1 VSGPCITGEV
11 RLDNR
16 NELVRS
22 LPLDA
27 GRGGRST
34 DLELVLAA
42 FEQWGDAC
50 VARLLGDFAF
60 VIRDDRTGRSFG
72 ARDHFGAKPFYYR
85 ATGNGLAFATR
96 ASAVADVDG
105 FPLELDERRVA
116 DACVPALECADRT
129 STFYRGILRLPPAH
143 RLTFQSG
150 RVTTEPY
157 WTPDPVRELRLRD
170 DDEYVEAFRE
180 VFAEAVRCRLDGPAA
195 AMLSGGLDSSSIVG
209 FARTIL
215 RENGGPALATLSAV
229 TDDPGC
235 EESHH
240 IRAVLAL
247 PGLDPLTLRPDDAS
261 RARGAIASFIAS
273 IEDPFDGAMV
283 LPALIYAAAK
293 ARGFSAVLDGVDGD
307 TVASHEPDI
316 LARLLRARAWA
327 PAAREARGLAR
338 FYRGTYEPWSSAARL
353 LGGSAV
359 RAAAP
364 AFLRRAWSPIRQRRA
379 VRAAI
384 SESILRP
391 EFAERACVP
400 DRLRALWSQRDPH
413 LALDPRE
420 RQAEELMHPQI
431 ASALE
436 RYHRVAASQGIEA
449 RHPFFDKRVA
459 EFCLAI
465 PWEQKLRDG
474 WTKRIVRRATAGLLP
489 DEVRWR
495 RGRWVR
501 LGGDFLRAAIDASGD
516 FLTREL
522 GGEMEPLAPYV
533 DPAKVRALFA
543 RHRLGDIEAGET
555 LWAAAVLSSWLRN
568 SGSKRYDLPALE
580 NGLAALPRLPLV
592 G

>member
-1 VSGPCITGEV
+1 
-11 RLDNR
+11 
-16 NELVRS
+16 
-22 LPLDA
+22 
-27 GRGGRST
+27 
-34 DLELVLAA
+34 
-42 FEQWGDAC
+42 
-50 VARLLGDFAF
+50 
-60 VIRDDRTGRSFG
+60 
-72 ARDHFGAKPFYYR
+72 
-85 ATGNGLAFATR
+85 
-96 ASAVADVDG
+96 
-105 FPLELDERRVA
+105 
-116 DACVPALECADRT
+116 
-129 STFYRGILRLPPAH
+129 
-143 RLTFQSG
+143 
-150 RVTTEPY
+150 
-157 WTPDPVRELRLRD
+157 
-170 DDEYVEAFRE
+170 
-180 VFAEAVRCRLDGPAA
+180 
-195 AMLSGGLDSSSIVG
+195 
-209 FARTIL
+209 
-215 RENGGPALATLSAV
+215 
-229 TDDPGC
+229 
-235 EESHH
+235 
-240 IRAVLAL
+240 
-247 PGLDPLTLRPDDAS
+247 
-261 RARGAIASFIAS
+261 
-273 IEDPFDGAMV
+273 
-283 LPALIYAAAK
+283 
-293 ARGFSAVLDGVDGD
+293 
-307 TVASHEPDI
+307 
-316 LARLLRARAWA
+316 LLRARAWA

-353 LGGSAV
+353 LAGSAV

-364 AFLRRAWSPIRQRRA
+364 AFVRRAWRPIRQRRA

-420 RQAEELMHPQI
+420 RQAEELTHPQI
-431 ASALE
+431 AAALE
-436 RYHRVAASQGIEA
+436 RYHRAAASQGIEA

-522 GGEMEPLAPYV
+522 GGEMEPLARYV
-533 DPAKVRALFA
+533 DPAKVRALFD
-543 RHRLGDIEAGET
+543 RHRRGDTEAGET

-580 NGLAALPRLPLV
+580 NGLAALPRLPLA